1 MAIRVA
7 QGLVIASLVLL
18 LIYGAD
24 ASAEQGKD
32 EGGFLPI
39 DSKTR
44 GVAFGVSPIILSMAA
59 FFISMKE
66 KSTFVSVLLLVNGVL
81 IMIGGIMPIATGKI
95 DLGLPILGA
104 GIWILALGVVKS
116 LQARAVKTA

>member
-1 MAIRVA
+1 MAVRVA
-7 QGLVIASLVLL
+7 QGLVIVSLALL

-24 ASAEQGKD
+24 AGAKQGKEED
-32 EGGFLPI
+32 GFLPI

-44 GVAFGVSPIILSMAA
+44 GIGFGVPPIILSTIA

-81 IMIGGIMPIATGKI
+81 IMIGGIMPVVAGKI
-95 DLGLPILGA
+95 EFGLPILGA
-104 GIWILALGVVKS
+104 GIWILALGIVKS
-116 LQARAVKTA
+116 ARAKAVKTA

>member
-1 MAIRVA
+1 MAVRVA

-18 LIYGAD
+18 IIYGAD
-24 ASAEQGKD
+24 AGAKQGME

-44 GVAFGVSPIILSMAA
+44 GLAFGIPPIVLSTAA

-66 KSTFVSVLLLVNGVL
+66 KSVLVSILLLVNGVL
-81 IMIGGIMPIATGKI
+81 IAIGGILPIIGDNAA
-95 DLGLPILGA
+95 LGLPILGA
-104 GIWILALGVVKS
+104 GIWIIALGIVKS
-116 LQARAVKTA
+116 MRARALRTV